1 MSLLLLKNLYSPSQL
16 SFMLQT
22 TYTMASRPIGRAPLI
37 TCTDLAPTARPI
49 SRYDV
54 WGLNVG
60 GVSLQLARPAL
71 LWVGRQQDEG
81 REVSPRDP
89 GGLRR
94 RTTVEVSV
102 GLICREAGHMGN
114 ASGVRRRRVNFM
126 PHQVEY

>member
-1 MSLLLLKNLYSPSQL
+1 MERESERGPKE
-16 SFMLQT
+16 
-22 TYTMASRPIGRAPLI
+22 IGRAPLI

-54 WGLNVG
+54 WGLNAR
-60 GVSLQLARPAL
+60 GVSLRLARPAL

-89 GGLRR
+89 EGLRG
-94 RTTVEVSV
+94 RTMVEVSV
-102 GLICREAGHMGN
+102 GLICRAAGHMGN